1 MSRRWDSSDWTRAAA
16 DMTRGKTPAD
26 MKRDRTADVTR
37 SRTAD
42 MTRGRTADV
51 TRGKTADVTRG
62 RRSGRRYVRIGKRH
76 VMHKE
81 NPHSQGRSHSE

>member
-37 SRTAD
+37 
-42 MTRGRTADV
+42 
-51 TRGKTADVTRG
+51 GKTVDVTRG

-81 NPHSQGRSHSE
+81 NPHSQGRSHSG

>member
-26 MKRDRTADVTR
+26 MKRDRTADVTQ
-37 SRTAD
+37 
-42 MTRGRTADV
+42 
-51 TRGKTADVTRG
+51 GKTVDVTRG

-81 NPHSQGRSHSE
+81 NPHSQGRSHSG